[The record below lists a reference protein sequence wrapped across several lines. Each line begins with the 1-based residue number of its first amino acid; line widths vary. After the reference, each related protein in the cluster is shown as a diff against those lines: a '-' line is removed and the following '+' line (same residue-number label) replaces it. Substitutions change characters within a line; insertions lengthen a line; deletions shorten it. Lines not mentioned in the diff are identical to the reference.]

1 MSKKDNN
8 NKYTIGKIT
17 LNLTV
22 ACFACSLIIALVYFI
37 TAPVAAKNAK
47 ILKNES
53 MKALIQDATDFKAIK
68 GESEMYEALKNNKT
82 IGYVTQSETKGY
94 GGTIELLVAV
104 DTEGK
109 VIGYNILSHNETPG
123 LGDKTTKSP
132 FKDQFKG
139 KDIKH
144 LVVTKDPSDKDDVQA
159 ITGATISSKAVTK
172 GVKKA
177 VTQIN
182 EYIGGK

>member
-1 MSKKDNN
+1 MSKKDD

-47 ILKNES
+47 ILKDES
-53 MKALIQDATDFKAIK
+53 MKALIQDANDFEVIK
-68 GESEMYEALKNNKT
+68 GKSEMYEALKDNKT
-82 IGYVTQSETKGY
+82 IGYITQSESKGY
-94 GGTIELLVAV
+94 GGTIKLLVAV
-104 DTEGK
+104 DTKGQ
-109 VIGYNILSHNETPG
+109 VIAYNVLSHNETPG

-139 KDIKH
+139 KDIDQ
-144 LVVTKDPSDKDDVQA
+144 LVVTKDPSNKNDVQA
-159 ITGATISSKAVTK
+159 ITGATISSKAVTE
-172 GVKKA
+172 GVHQA
-177 VTQIN
+177 TEQVN

>member
-1 MSKKDNN
+1 MSKKEDN
-8 NKYTIGKIT
+8 KGTIFKIT

-22 ACFACSLIIALVYFI
+22 ACFACSLIISLVYFV
-37 TAPVAAKNAK
+37 TAPVAAKNAE

-53 MKALIQDATDFKAIK
+53 MKALIKEANDFKTIK
-68 GESEMYEALKNNKT
+68 GKSEFYEALKDNKT
-82 IGYVTQSETKGY
+82 IGYITQSETKGY
-94 GGTIELLVAV
+94 GGTIKLLVAV
-104 DTEGK
+104 DTKGQ
-109 VIGYNILSHNETPG
+109 VIGYNVLSHNETPG

-139 KDIKH
+139 KNIDH

-159 ITGATISSKAVTK
+159 ITGATISSRAVTK
-172 GVKKA
+172 GIHEA
-177 VTQIN
+177 VQQVN